1 MASLIFSVFI
11 FLLVLSTGSAQLL
24 GLLSSLH
31 YALSCPVAIPT
42 IKDYVR
48 AAVANESRMGA
59 SLIRL
64 HFHDCFVN
72 GCDGSVLL
80 DDTESFTGEK
90 TAFGNANSL
99 RGFELIDNIKAKLE
113 EICPGIVS
121 CSDILTLAARDATV
135 ALGGPT
141 WTVPLGRKDSTTASL
156 SDANSNLPPPSS
168 NLSDLITIFSNKG
181 FTKQEM
187 VTLSGAHT
195 VGLARC
201 ITFRSRIYNETNI
214 DPTYAAS
221 KQGVCPSA
229 GGDNNLTPL
238 DQSTT
243 SFDNAYFT
251 DLVNLKGLLHSDQEL
266 FNNGSTDSQVKSYS
280 LNQKAFFSDFTN
292 AMVKMGNLESPA
304 GFIQEVRTNCRK
316 INGS

>member
-31 YALSCPVAIPT
+31 YALSCPAAIPT
-42 IKDYVR
+42 IKDY
-48 AAVANESRMGA
+48 
-59 SLIRL
+59 
-64 HFHDCFVN
+64 

-156 SDANSNLPPPSS
+156 SDANSNLPPSSS

-181 FTKQEM
+181 FTTQEM

-238 DQSTT
+238 DQSTA

-266 FNNGSTDSQVKSYS
+266 FNNGSTDSQVRSYS